1 MDQSALEKVISGYTK
16 EAGVRGLER
25 QLAII
30 CRKAALKYLEE
41 NCEQIEVTPDNL
53 SDYLGRERFRKE
65 EIAAKGE
72 PGIVRG
78 LAWTSVGGVTLE
90 VEVNVRSQR
99 RQHLAVYRVWQ
110 VSMVLKVI
118 GLKHMIYIFIFQRV
132 QCQRMVRVPEL
143 RWQRQFFLQ

>member
-90 VEVNVRSQR
+90 VEVNVTPGKGQMK
-99 RQHLAVYRVWQ
+99 LTGKLGDV
-110 VSMVLKVI
+110 MKN
-118 GLKHMIYIFIFQRV
+118 MIYIFIFQRV